1 MALVR
6 TEEPSGDVVAATDL
20 YAHLRVDLIGGATAP
35 DDANDIA
42 ALQDSAVGYLDGA
55 SGILNRALLTQKW
68 ELRLDRFGPC
78 IEIPLPPLQS
88 VDEIRYIDTAGA
100 EQTLPPVDYRV
111 IENGEMPAEVVPAY
125 GASWPSVLSTLQAV
139 TVVFTCGYGDAADI
153 PAPIKQAIKLM
164 VGEWYSKR
172 EATVGQP
179 VNELPLGVGALLAS
193 FRVG

>member
-1 MALVR
+1 
-6 TEEPSGDVVAATDL
+6 GDVVAAADL
-20 YAHLRVDLIGGATAP
+20 YGHLRVDLIGGATAP

-42 ALQDSAVGYLDGA
+42 AFLDSAVGYLDGA

-100 EQTLPPVDYRV
+100 DQTVPPVGYRV

-125 GASWPSVLSTLQAV
+125 GASWPSVLSTPQAV
-139 TVVFTCGYGDAADI
+139 TVAFTCGYGAAEDV
-153 PAPIKQAIKLM
+153 PGPIKQAIKLM
-164 VGEWYSKR
+164 VGEWHKNR
-172 EATVGQP
+172 EATVGQSLT
-179 VNELPLGVGALLAS
+179 ELPLGVKALLAS
-193 FRVG
+193 FRVR